1 MLTLQIAGQTLT
13 YKNAPDL
20 NAKVKELLQDTR
32 AKRDKLDMESKD
44 LRKQERMLSKFLGCS
59 KTDSSKDVTA

>member
-20 NAKVKELLQDTR
+20 NVKVQELLQDTR
-32 AKRDKLDMESKD
+32 TKRNKLDVESKE
-44 LRKQERMLSKFLGCS
+44 LRKQERTLAKFLGGS
-59 KTDSSKDVTA
+59 RSDSSKDITA